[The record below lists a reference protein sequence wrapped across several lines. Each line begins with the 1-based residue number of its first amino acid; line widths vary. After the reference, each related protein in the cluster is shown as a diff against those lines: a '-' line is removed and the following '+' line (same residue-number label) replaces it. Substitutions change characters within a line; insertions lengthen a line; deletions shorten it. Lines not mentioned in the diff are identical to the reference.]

1 MIPETE
7 VEDRVQIRPITI
19 EDFTYVVK
27 WSKDDTFCDANEWER
42 NRNES
47 ELFAWWLLCVNQ
59 TADDFLRMGIE
70 LDHQLIG
77 YADLAHIENHSAE
90 LGIAIGDSE
99 LWGMG
104 IGYSASRRMMEYA
117 SMHLGI
123 TVFTAETH
131 ETNRRSRKMLE
142 NLGFL
147 EVSRMG
153 SEYYLGADTAL
164 IQYRVSL

>member
-1 MIPETE
+1 MNPETE
-7 VEDRVQIRPITI
+7 VDDRVQIRPIMT
-19 EDFTYVVK
+19 EDFAYVLK
-27 WSKDDTFCDANEWER
+27 WSKDAIFCDANEWER

-47 ELFAWWLLCVNQ
+47 ELYSWWLRCVNQ

-70 LDHQLIG
+70 LDQQLIG
-77 YADLAHIENHSAE
+77 YVDLAHIENHSAE

-99 LWGMG
+99 LWGLG

-117 SMHLGI
+117 STHLGI

-142 NLGFL
+142 KLGFL

-164 IQYRVSL
+164 IQYRLSF